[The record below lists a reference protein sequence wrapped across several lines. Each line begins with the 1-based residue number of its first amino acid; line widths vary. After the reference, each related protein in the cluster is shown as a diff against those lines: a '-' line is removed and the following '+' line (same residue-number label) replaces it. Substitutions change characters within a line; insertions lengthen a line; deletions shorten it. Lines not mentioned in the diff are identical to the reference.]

1 MSLLRALAHEPEGEE
16 ELLAPL
22 PDLLRPDRRAEQ
34 VLALAVVLQR
44 EAEVVPH
51 AFEDHAIV
59 VAVTQRKGRQELRLS
74 SKKPGISNRVPALF
88 LVRLSN

>member
-51 AFEDHAIV
+51 ALEDHAVV
-59 VAVTQRKGRQELRLS
+59 VAVTQRKGRQELRS

-88 LVRLSN
+88 LVRLSK